1 MFKNVVELA
10 KQICQLKLRQG
21 DKAADCTMGN
31 GNDTAFLC
39 GLVGEEGKV
48 YAFDIQEEA
57 IINTREKLGQLKLQ
71 DRAVLIRDGHETIDS
86 YIKEPIRLFMFN
98 LGYLPKGD
106 HEITTK
112 KDTTL
117 QAVQKCLDLLE
128 PDGLILLVIY
138 PGHERGKEEK
148 EALAAFA
155 ATLNQKTFNVAH
167 IRLTNQVN
175 DPPELLCI
183 EKVLPR

>member
-10 KQICQLKLRQG
+10 KQICQLKLKQG
-21 DKAADCTMGN
+21 DKAVDCTMGN
-31 GNDTAFLC
+31 GNDTTFLC
-39 GLVGEEGKV
+39 DLVGEEGKV

-57 IINTREKLGQLKLQ
+57 ITNTREKLQQLKLQ

-106 HEITTK
+106 HEITTQ

-138 PGHERGKEEK
+138 PGHERGREEQ

-155 ATLNQKTFNVAH
+155 STLNQKTYNVAH
-167 IRLTNQVN
+167 ICLTNQVN
-175 DPPELLCI
+175 NPPELLCI